1 LLLIQGIYPIVDP
14 TLRTDISGVELA
26 RRIVDARPKQ
36 VQLRLKEQPDREF
49 LSLAE
54 TVREITNNLGVLMI
68 INDRVDIAW
77 ACGADGVHLGQDDL
91 PPEAA
96 RSMLRQGKIVG
107 ISTSSLPEAE
117 TAVSRG
123 VDYIAFG
130 PVFET
135 ATKKSSARSARG
147 LDALREV
154 VERIPLPVVAIGG
167 IHQGNIVSVAQ
178 TGVAG
183 IAVVSGIV
191 MASDITGAVRKLQE
205 AFVDNPG
212 SQTGV
217 RI

>member
-1 LLLIQGIYPIVDP
+1 MIQGIYPIVDP

-26 RRIVDARPKQ
+26 RRVVDARPKQ
-36 VQLRLKEQPDREF
+36 IQLRLKEWPDREF

-54 TVREITNNLGVLMI
+54 TVRKITNNLGVLMI

-96 RSMLRQGKIVG
+96 RGMLRQGKIVG
-107 ISTSSLPEAE
+107 ISTNSLQEAE
-117 TAVSRG
+117 KAAARG

-135 ATKKSSARSARG
+135 AIKKSSTRPARG

-154 VERIPLPVVAIGG
+154 VDRVPLPVVAIGG
-167 IHQGNIVSVAQ
+167 IHQRNIASVAR

-183 IAVVSGIV
+183 IAMISGIV
-191 MASDITGAVRKLQE
+191 MASDITGAVKKFQE
-205 AFVDNPG
+205 AFFDNPG
-212 SQTGV
+212 
-217 RI
+217 R